1 MSWRRSSLGGV
12 AAARRAVRSCGV
24 GVLHASLID
33 PDVAWRRLVVTHG
46 PRDVPAVALSFDDG
60 PGAVT
65 ASILETLRNRRAHA
79 TFNVLGNR
87 VRDGAALVRRAVAEG
102 HELGVHGWRHRDLSS
117 EAVRPGAELT
127 RAVTAIRATGGGV
140 PRVFRPPFG
149 ATSRRLVLVARA
161 AGLVTVTWDVDPRD
175 YEEPGAD
182 AIRRRV
188 AAGVRPG
195 SIVLLHD
202 DRPELAA
209 TAVALDGILDDL
221 ADRGLAAVPVSRLL
235 GLGGEGARASD
246 STPRM
251 A

>member
-1 MSWRRSSLGGV
+1 MSWRRSSLT
-12 AAARRAVRSCGV
+12 
-24 GVLHASLID
+24 D
-33 PDVAWRRLVVTHG
+33 PDVAWRHLVVTHG
-46 PRDVPAVALSFDDG
+46 PRDAPAVALSFDDG

-117 EAVRPGAELT
+117 EAVRAGAELT
-127 RAVTAIRATGGGV
+127 RAVTAIRATGGVV

-149 ATSRRLVLVARA
+149 ATSRRLVLVAGA

-188 AAGVRPG
+188 AAAVRPG

-209 TAVALDGILDDL
+209 TAVALDAILDDL
-221 ADRGLAAVPVSRLL
+221 ADRGLTAVPVSRLL
-235 GLGGEGARASD
+235 GLGGEGARASG

>member
-1 MSWRRSSLGGV
+1 
-12 AAARRAVRSCGV
+12 
-24 GVLHASLID
+24 
-33 PDVAWRRLVVTHG
+33 VVTHG
-46 PRDVPAVALSFDDG
+46 PREVPAVALSFDDG

-65 ASILETLRNRRAHA
+65 PSILEVLGNRGARA

-87 VRDGAALVRRAVAEG
+87 VRHGGSLVRRAVAEG

-117 EAVRPGAELT
+117 GASRAAAELA
-127 RAVTAIRATGGGV
+127 RAVTTIRATGGVV
-140 PRVFRPPFG
+140 PGVFRPPFG

-175 YEEPGAD
+175 YQEPGAD

-188 AAGVRPG
+188 AAGARPG

-209 TAVALDGILDDL
+209 TAVALEGILDDL
-221 ADRGLAAVPVSRLL
+221 ADRGSPRCPSAGCSDLVRVPRPAGRTHSPTHR
-235 GLGGEGARASD
+235 
-246 STPRM
+246 
-251 A
+251 